1 MPPWL
6 FELLPQIASNGWKS
20 PLPSLNRSPWHCTYQ
35 ATLYLNQGGDVK
47 HRFVRRGFS
56 QCTWEEL
63 PERRRVQINLAR
75 GSKYYVK
82 MMHEADISS
91 ADNNSHGSYALDLP
105 Q

>member
-1 MPPWL
+1 MAVL
-6 FELLPQIASNGWKS
+6 IASSNCFRWVEITIAFFKLKS
-20 PLPSLNRSPWHCTYQ
+20 L
-35 ATLYLNQGGDVK
+35 ALYISSNFVSKQGGNVK

-82 MMHEADISS
+82 MVHEADISS